1 MRKLLG
7 FSAVAALLLAGCAE
21 SAQPAGPATTTVAA
35 VETGPAPAPTATDP
49 GPTTDRAATRTALP
63 EIEVRPAEL
72 PASRVVEPPV
82 RLVYEA
88 IGADLPVDP
97 VGVAEDGQ
105 MEIPED
111 ALRAGWYRFGA
122 APSDDGGAVV
132 VAAHAGS
139 FVTPRGPLYDLRSSE
154 VGQLV
159 ELEGADGTT
168 STYEVTQVEQL
179 GKVTIDFN
187 RYFDR
192 EGERR
197 LVLITCG
204 GRWDAEAQSYDD
216 NIIVTA
222 THVEG

>member
-7 FSAVAALLLAGCAE
+7 FSAVAALLLAGCADS
-21 SAQPAGPATTTVAA
+21 SAQPAGPV
-35 VETGPAPAPTATDP
+35 TATVVSTPAVTSEP
-49 GPTTDRAATRTALP
+49 GPSTDRSESRTALP
-63 EIEVRPAEL
+63 EVEVRPAEL
-72 PASRVVEPPV
+72 PAPRVVEPPV
-82 RLVYEA
+82 RLVYDG
-88 IGADLPVDP
+88 IGADMPIDP

-122 APSDDGGAVV
+122 APSDDAGAVV

-139 FVTPRGPLYDLRSSE
+139 YVTPRGPLYDLRDSR
-154 VGQLV
+154 VGERVQL
-159 ELEGADGTT
+159 LGADGTT
-168 STYEVTQVEQL
+168 ITYEVTEVEQL

-187 RYFDR
+187 QYFVRD
-192 EGERR
+192 GEKS

-204 GRWDAEAQSYDD
+204 GRWDEQAQSYDD

-222 THVEG
+222 TLVEG